1 MALEKYLAIAG
12 LALSIFFVAEII
24 TVFNFMINPSD
35 SADFG
40 FEAAP
45 KIFQFISL
53 SIAPATIVFGVSFVL
68 SKRYGSKL
76 NGMLMITAGVIIL
89 AGMILAYT
97 MIEHIQEK
105 LIDTSVEATPII
117 FMIVSI
123 PIIFFGIRLL
133 KTKPRKPKKSYLEAV
148 SYTHLTL
155 PTILLV

>member
-24 TVFNFMINPSD
+24 TVFNFMTNPSD
-35 SADFG
+35 SAEFG

-53 SIAPATIVFGVSFVL
+53 SIAPAGIVFGVSFVL

-105 LIDTSVEATPII
+105 LIDTSVEITPVI

-123 PIIFFGIRLL
+123 PIIIFGVRLL
-133 KTKPRKPKKSYLEAV
+133 KTRPRKPKKNYLEDGF
-148 SYTHLTL
+148 
-155 PTILLV
+155 

>member
-12 LALSIFFVAEII
+12 FALSVFFVAEII
-24 TVFNFMINPSD
+24 TLFNFMANPSGNLE
-35 SADFG
+35 FG

-76 NGMLMITAGVIIL
+76 NGILMITAGVIVL
-89 AGMILAYT
+89 VGMILAYT

-105 LIDTSVEATPII
+105 LLDNSVEATPII
-117 FMIVSI
+117 FMVVSI
-123 PIIFFGIRLL
+123 PIIFFGTKLL
-133 KTKPRKPKKSYLEAV
+133 KTRPRKPKKNYLEDDF
-148 SYTHLTL
+148 
-155 PTILLV
+155 

>member
-35 SADFG
+35 SAEFG

-53 SIAPATIVFGVSFVL
+53 SIAPAAIVFGVSFVL

-105 LIDTSVEATPII
+105 LIDTSVEITPVI

-123 PIIFFGIRLL
+123 PIIFFGTRPL
-133 KTKPRKPKKSYLEAV
+133 KTKPRKPKKNYLEDGF
-148 SYTHLTL
+148 
-155 PTILLV
+155 

>member
-35 SADFG
+35 SAEFG
-40 FEAAP
+40 FEADP

-53 SIAPATIVFGVSFVL
+53 SIAPAGIVFGVSFVL

-105 LIDTSVEATPII
+105 LIDTSVEITPVI

-123 PIIFFGIRLL
+123 PIIFFGTRLL
-133 KTKPRKPKKSYLEAV
+133 KTKPRKPKKNYLEDNF
-148 SYTHLTL
+148 
-155 PTILLV
+155 

>member
-12 LALSIFFVAEII
+12 LGLSVFFVAEII
-24 TVFNFMINPSD
+24 TVFNFMANPSENLE
-35 SADFG
+35 FG

-53 SIAPATIVFGVSFVL
+53 SIAPATIVFGVSFIL

-76 NGMLMITAGVIIL
+76 NGILMITAGVIVL
-89 AGMILAYT
+89 AGMIFAYT

-105 LIDTSVEATPII
+105 LIDTSVESTPVI

-123 PIIFFGIRLL
+123 PIIFFGTRLL
-133 KTKPRKPKKSYLEAV
+133 KTRPRKPKKKYLEDV
-148 SYTHLTL
+148 
-155 PTILLV
+155 

>member
-12 LALSIFFVAEII
+12 FALSVFFVAEII
-24 TVFNFMINPSD
+24 TLFNFMANPSGNLE
-35 SADFG
+35 FG

-53 SIAPATIVFGVSFVL
+53 GIAPATIVFGVSFVL

-76 NGMLMITAGVIIL
+76 NGILMITAGVIVL
-89 AGMILAYT
+89 AGMILAYS

-117 FMIVSI
+117 FMVVSI
-123 PIIFFGIRLL
+123 PIIFFGTKLL
-133 KTKPRKPKKSYLEAV
+133 KTRPRKPKKNYLEDDF
-148 SYTHLTL
+148 
-155 PTILLV
+155 

>member
-24 TVFNFMINPSD
+24 TLFNFMINPSD

-53 SIAPATIVFGVSFVL
+53 SIAPAAIVFGVSFVL

-97 MIEHIQEK
+97 MIEHVQEK
-105 LIDTSVEATPII
+105 LMDISVEITPVI

-123 PIIFFGIRLL
+123 PIIFFGTRLL
-133 KTKPRKPKKSYLEAV
+133 KTKPRKPKKNYLEDGF
-148 SYTHLTL
+148 
-155 PTILLV
+155 

>member
-35 SADFG
+35 SAEFG

-53 SIAPATIVFGVSFVL
+53 SIAPAAIVFGVSFVL

-97 MIEHIQEK
+97 MIEHVQEK
-105 LIDTSVEATPII
+105 LMDISVEITPVI

-123 PIIFFGIRLL
+123 PIIIFGVRLL
-133 KTKPRKPKKSYLEAV
+133 KTRPRKPKKNYLEDGF
-148 SYTHLTL
+148 
-155 PTILLV
+155 

>member
-1 MALEKYLAIAG
+1 MTLEKYLAIAG

-24 TVFNFMINPSD
+24 TVFNFMINPSE

-53 SIAPATIVFGVSFVL
+53 SIAPAAIVFGVSFVL

-105 LIDTSVEATPII
+105 LIDTSVEITPVI

-123 PIIFFGIRLL
+123 PIIFFGTRLL
-133 KTKPRKPKKSYLEAV
+133 KTKPRKPKKNYLEDGF
-148 SYTHLTL
+148 
-155 PTILLV
+155 

>member
-24 TVFNFMINPSD
+24 TVFNFMINPSE

-53 SIAPATIVFGVSFVL
+53 SIAPAAIVFGVSFVL

-97 MIEHIQEK
+97 MIEHVQEK
-105 LIDTSVEATPII
+105 LMDISVEITPVI

-123 PIIFFGIRLL
+123 PIMFFGVRLL
-133 KTKPRKPKKSYLEAV
+133 KTRPRKPKKNYLEDGF
-148 SYTHLTL
+148 
-155 PTILLV
+155 

>member
-1 MALEKYLAIAG
+1 MTLEKYLAIAG

-24 TVFNFMINPSD
+24 TVFNFMINPSE

-53 SIAPATIVFGVSFVL
+53 SIAPAAIVFGVSFVL

-97 MIEHIQEK
+97 MIEHVQEK
-105 LIDTSVEATPII
+105 LMDISVEITPVI

-123 PIIFFGIRLL
+123 PIIIFGVRLL
-133 KTKPRKPKKSYLEAV
+133 KTRPRKPKKNYLEDGF
-148 SYTHLTL
+148 
-155 PTILLV
+155 

>member
-12 LALSIFFVAEII
+12 LALSVFFVAEII

-35 SADFG
+35 SAEFG

-53 SIAPATIVFGVSFVL
+53 SIAPAGIVFGVSFVL

-105 LIDTSVEATPII
+105 LIDTSVEITPVI

-133 KTKPRKPKKSYLEAV
+133 KTTPRKPKKNYLEDDF
-148 SYTHLTL
+148 
-155 PTILLV
+155 

>member
-24 TVFNFMINPSD
+24 TVFNFMINPSE

-53 SIAPATIVFGVSFVL
+53 SIAPAAIVFGVSFVL
-68 SKRYGSKL
+68 SKRYCSKL

-97 MIEHIQEK
+97 MIEHVQEK
-105 LIDTSVEATPII
+105 LMDISVEITPVI

-123 PIIFFGIRLL
+123 PIIIFGVRLL
-133 KTKPRKPKKSYLEAV
+133 KIRPRKQKKNYLEDGF
-148 SYTHLTL
+148 
-155 PTILLV
+155 

>member
-24 TVFNFMINPSD
+24 TLFNFMANPSGNLE
-35 SADFG
+35 FG

-53 SIAPATIVFGVSFVL
+53 SVAPATIVFGVSFVL

-76 NGMLMITAGVIIL
+76 NGIIMITAGVIIL

-97 MIEHIQEK
+97 MIEHIQEE
-105 LIDTSVEATPII
+105 LIDTSVGTTPLI
-117 FMIVSI
+117 FMCVSI
-123 PIIFFGIRLL
+123 PIILLGIRLL
-133 KTKPRKPKKSYLEAV
+133 KTKPRKPKKNYLEDNF
-148 SYTHLTL
+148 
-155 PTILLV
+155 

>member
-12 LALSIFFVAEII
+12 LALSVFFVAEII
-24 TVFNFMINPSD
+24 TVFNFMANPSGNLE
-35 SADFG
+35 FG

-89 AGMILAYT
+89 AGMIFAYT

-105 LIDTSVEATPII
+105 LINTSVEATPVI

-123 PIIFFGIRLL
+123 PIIFFGTRLL
-133 KTKPRKPKKSYLEAV
+133 KTKPRKPKTNYLEDGF
-148 SYTHLTL
+148 
-155 PTILLV
+155 